1 MTLEV
6 GIPVRVKRM
15 RGAQTAIVVR
25 DYGDTVRVR
34 FVATGKERTVDRE
47 RLVGGR
53 AGPVLPKLART
64 ARKPAPREPT
74 RPRFKAPSS
83 DDPKYLEHVRA
94 RACCICM
101 APPPNDPHH
110 FGVRV
115 RLKTDD
121 RRTVP
126 ICRKHHDEW
135 HALGRCASFSRA
147 ETEREFYRAQVD
159 ALLAY
164 DPGVC

>member
-15 RGAQTAIVVR
+15 GGSQSAIVVR

-34 FVATGKERTVDRE
+34 FVATGKERTIGRE

-53 AGPVLPKLART
+53 AGPVLPKLERP
-64 ARKPAPREPT
+64 ARKPTPREPT
-74 RPRFKAPSS
+74 RARFKAPSG
-83 DDPKYLEHVRA
+83 DDPKYLEHVRT
-94 RACCICM
+94 RPCCICG
-101 APPPNDPHH
+101 APAPSDPHH
-110 FGVRV
+110 FGPRI
-115 RLKTDD
+115 RYKADD

-126 ICRKHHDEW
+126 LCRKHHDEW
-135 HALGRCASFSRA
+135 HATGCCEPYTRA
-147 ETEREFYRAQVD
+147 ETQREFYRAQVD